1 MTEGM
6 SHEGLADTGTS
17 HCVADLT
24 FSKQQEEEVKGSSRL
39 DLNESYELRLLG
51 LKRRSVTRV
60 CTVVITLLLQLIYYI
75 LSRGKKSA
83 CFEYEVWYIDVFMLG
98 QINQL

>member
-1 MTEGM
+1 M
-6 SHEGLADTGTS
+6 SHEGLADTSTS

-39 DLNESYELRLLG
+39 
-51 LKRRSVTRV
+51 VTRV

-75 LSRGKKSA
+75 LSGGKISM
-83 CFEYEVWYIDVFMLG
+83 F
-98 QINQL
+98 

>member
-1 MTEGM
+1 M
-6 SHEGLADTGTS
+6 SHEGLADTSTS

-39 DLNESYELRLLG
+39 DLKELYELRLLS

-75 LSRGKKSA
+75 LSG
-83 CFEYEVWYIDVFMLG
+83 E
-98 QINQL
+98 INQHVLNMKFSISMSLCLAKLTSSRQ